1 MQAKHKND
9 NCYMDVGCMSVDK
22 IFIEMKLANKVNLL
36 ESSIRFWAQ
45 KMNLTIWIGNVIFI
59 DSVRSVGW
67 FVPYKFTFQPS
78 ERTFFLSSLPQNE
91 KKKKWKLRTLKAIEP
106 PFGPLIFSKSNGTK
120 NEDEEW
126 VWKKVKRKSNCAFN
140 ECFWA

>member
-1 MQAKHKND
+1 MQAKRKND

-91 KKKKWKLRTLKAIEP
+91 KKKMEIAYIESHRTTIRAIDFFQIEWNKKRGRRMSMKKSKTKIKLCL
-106 PFGPLIFSKSNGTK
+106 
-120 NEDEEW
+120 
-126 VWKKVKRKSNCAFN
+126 
-140 ECFWA
+140 